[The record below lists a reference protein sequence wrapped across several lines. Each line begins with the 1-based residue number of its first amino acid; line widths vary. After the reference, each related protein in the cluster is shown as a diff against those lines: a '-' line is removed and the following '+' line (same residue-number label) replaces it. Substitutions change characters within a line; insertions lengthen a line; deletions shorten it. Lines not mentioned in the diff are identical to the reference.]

1 MPRFTPERITEIQ
14 NHLALLDAGDW
25 TVAELAAEIGVSA
38 PTLYQWRRR
47 FGPTITHDD
56 GADLIEVDVARHGS
70 STIEIVIGSVTVRVP
85 PAFDVTQLRSVLEIV
100 SSC

>member
-1 MPRFTPERITEIQ
+1 MPRFTPERIAEIQ
-14 NHLALLDAGDW
+14 NHLALLDTGDW

-47 FGPTITHDD
+47 FGPTIDHDD
-56 GADLIEVDVARHGS
+56 GADLVEVDVARHCS
-70 STIEIVIGSVTVRVP
+70 AIEIVIGSVTVRVP
-85 PAFDVTQLRSVLEIV
+85 PAFDEAHLRSVLKIV